1 MEQLVEPMCLHVKPV
16 GRSTKPTLGPE
27 KLTDLKAAALMT
39 IATLVVVV
47 IAPTT

>member
-39 IATLVVVV
+39 IATLVVVM
-47 IAPTT
+47 APTT